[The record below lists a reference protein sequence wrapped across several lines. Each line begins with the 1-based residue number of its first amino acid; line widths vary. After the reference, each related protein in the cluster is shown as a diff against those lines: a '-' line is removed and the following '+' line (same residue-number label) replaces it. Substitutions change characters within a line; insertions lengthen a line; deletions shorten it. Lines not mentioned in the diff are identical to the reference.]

1 MDVIFDQF
9 RDHNNNDYNWGGGT
23 PGPQGPIGPQG
34 PRGEQG
40 PMGPAGPQGPIGS
53 DGKQGP
59 KGDPGPAG
67 GPQGPKGD
75 TGPQGSKGDKGDT
88 GPQGPKGDKGD
99 TGPQGPKG
107 DKGDTGPQGERGK
120 QIFKSS
126 AEYYEANSSDHW
138 WSDLNPVVSVDNP
151 PKVGDTIITS
161 SGDVFQV
168 NALNAGD
175 GGGGGSFGVGGV
187 LGNIKGPQGEKGDK
201 GDTGAEGDPNKRGQ
215 ILDGYD
221 LNGYT
226 DIYKYTINGAKN
238 LVNYPSGASTYA
250 SLEVE
255 KINPNTTIQRLMDTN
270 NRVFI
275 RTLGGDPAVW
285 SAWRDISETDNS
297 WKLVATGHIE
307 SEFTNPTNKGTV
319 KYWQNGNLVLCDLSS
334 SAVNITKEIPVN
346 SAVAQLSIIVD
357 SGTIPREMPGNLWYA
372 ISVETNQFD
381 AGVFSQRA
389 GNDANG
395 NPAIRVRFIAHAG
408 SVGKYLR
415 FGMPTYLTSTSLA
428 TSPVVETLYPTQTQA
443 QIESAF
449 YGGAKA

>member
-1 MDVIFDQF
+1 MDVIFDPF
-9 RDHNNNDYNWGGGT
+9 RDHDNNEYNWGGGT
-23 PGPQGPIGPQG
+23 PGPQGPMGPQG

-75 TGPQGSKGDKGDT
+75 KGDT
-88 GPQGPKGDKGD
+88 GPQGEMGPA
-99 TGPQGPKG
+99 GPQGPIGETGPAGPQGATGETGPAGPQGPIGETGPAGPQGEKG

-126 AEYYEANSSDHW
+126 AEYYEANSSGHW

-168 NALNAGD
+168 NAVNVGD
-175 GGGGGSFGVGGV
+175 GGGGGTFGVGGV

-201 GDTGAEGDPNKRGQ
+201 GDTP
-215 ILDGYD
+215 
-221 LNGYT
+221 
-226 DIYKYTINGAKN
+226 
-238 LVNYPSGASTYA
+238 
-250 SLEVE
+250 SLE
-255 KINPNTTIQRLMDTN
+255 
-270 NRVFI
+270 
-275 RTLGGDPAVW
+275 
-285 SAWRDISETDNS
+285 

-307 SEFTNPTNKGTV
+307 SEFTTTTNKGTV

-346 SAVAQLSIIVD
+346 SAVAQLSIIID
-357 SGTIPREMPGNLWYA
+357 SGVIPREMPGNLWYA

-415 FGMPTYLTSTSLA
+415 FGMPTYLTSASLA
-428 TSPVVETLYPTQTQA
+428 TSPVTETLYPTQTQA

-449 YGGAKA
+449 YGSAKV

>member
-9 RDHNNNDYNWGGGT
+9 RDHGNNDYNWGGGT

-40 PMGPAGPQGPIGS
+40 PQGPAGPQGPIGS

-75 TGPQGSKGDKGDT
+75 KGDTGPQGEMGPVGPQGPIGETGPAGPQGEKGDKGDT
-88 GPQGPKGDKGD
+88 GPQGEMG
-99 TGPQGPKG
+99 TAGPVGPKG

-120 QIFKSS
+120 QIFKSN
-126 AEYYEANSSDHW
+126 AEYYEANSSGHW

-168 NALNAGD
+168 NAVNVGD
-175 GGGGGSFGVGGV
+175 GGGGGAFGVGGV

-226 DIYKYTINGAKN
+226 DTYKYTINGAKN
-238 LVNYPSGASTYA
+238 LVNYPSGASNYA
-250 SLEVE
+250 YLEVE
-255 KINPNTTIQRLMDTN
+255 KINDTTATQILTDTN
-270 NRVFI
+270 NHIFI
-275 RTLGGDPAVW
+275 RTLGGNPSVW
-285 SAWRDISETDNS
+285 SAWSKVDSPTSTTVQANVAYLDNFGNYS
-297 WKLVATGHIE
+297 TASANQLR
-307 SEFTNPTNKGTV
+307 S
-319 KYWQNGNLVLCDLSS
+319 YRNGNTVFVAGVMTNTADITVSSEVGMFQLADGYKPAQEVYAVCHGSGQNIWLLHIYQTGLGTIQRYGTNTQVTTLSS
-334 SAVNITKEIPVN
+334 GAWLPASLTFITTD
-346 SAVAQLSIIVD
+346 AQ
-357 SGTIPREMPGNLWYA
+357 P
-372 ISVETNQFD
+372 
-381 AGVFSQRA
+381 
-389 GNDANG
+389 
-395 NPAIRVRFIAHAG
+395 
-408 SVGKYLR
+408 
-415 FGMPTYLTSTSLA
+415 
-428 TSPVVETLYPTQTQA
+428 
-443 QIESAF
+443 
-449 YGGAKA
+449 